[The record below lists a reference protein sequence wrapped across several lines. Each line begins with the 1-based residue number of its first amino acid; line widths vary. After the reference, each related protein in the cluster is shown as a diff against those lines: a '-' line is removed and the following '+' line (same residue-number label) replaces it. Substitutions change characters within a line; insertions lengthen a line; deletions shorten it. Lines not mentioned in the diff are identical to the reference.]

1 MSEYRYGRLPGG
13 QYVINRVERI
23 NGKEVRFIIAEVS
36 SAEDAE
42 AQIAALKEAE
52 KNV

>member
-1 MSEYRYGRLPGG
+1 MSEYRYRRIQNGKF
-13 QYVINRVERI
+13 VINKVENI
-23 NGKEVRFIIAEVS
+23 DGKEVRFIIAEVS